1 MTKDP
6 RRNKVNVSHLIFGP
20 SWAAPQSRNP
30 QRRRALRLRFR
41 SILTSQSDPNLSG
54 KPLPYFF
61 AGPNR
66 RGYFNWS
73 LAIVLV
79 LAVLLVTGTAVVL
92 RQYNRSSRAEAALKE
107 GNAAYEKEQWED
119 AAVSLGRYIGAH
131 HDDVPV
137 LLKYANA
144 QLHWRPIK
152 SGNIQQAIAAY
163 RNALRLDK
171 ANEEAARRL
180 TEVYLQVDV
189 PGEANAVSQRFL
201 ADNPGPHPEIRLMRG
216 GAMAALGS
224 YAAAQAEW
232 QGIIDANAAHVRAY
246 DALGRIAEQRPADAT
261 QTADYWFDL
270 AVQRNPQSAVARI
283 LRAGHLMRK
292 AASGKETVD
301 ANTIVADLEAAE
313 ALNPTEAK
321 VRLEL
326 ARSWMRMGMSSR
338 ARSDCDI
345 VAKTEPAN
353 PVLWDILADLA
364 LRSQSKPTMQEV
376 AEKGM
381 AALGDK
387 SVDFVHRAAELFI
400 RAGQL
405 DRATQCVATMKEKD
419 MLPSVAAFLEGLI
432 CRQRDDLPG
441 AIQGWE
447 RAMSLGYNSLMK
459 SPQIRVMLAAAYTQ
473 QGDLQSSL
481 AQLQTACS
489 EYPDEPTCVLELAT
503 HLIRMGD
510 WAGASRYAQ
519 AVAKVLPNNM
529 QARVIDGE
537 ARMRMLSLQGLD
549 ANDPQWDAI
558 DKELIR
564 LEGMPAAGSSPRFL
578 RVRLALLRKD
588 TAAASTL
595 MSGLVPTDQ
604 EKLRV
609 TLTSAECLVASGK
622 PQEAIQI
629 LEGAV
634 TQYPDASEP
643 VRALGLLLRQQGD
656 QARCEAVLKQGLS
669 RLHAPGAQMELAL
682 LLCASY
688 GQWQRTDDAVTLLE
702 GMAQKHPNAI
712 WIKRRLLDYRK
723 VFANAAKAQGLV
735 DDIKRLEGEAGWQ
748 WRYEQARVWFLDPSP
763 ETFSRTRLQLVD
775 LLKRNLAAN
784 PNDHESR
791 KLLAAA
797 HERAGE
803 IQQAMIAYQEVL
815 DRSPN
820 DLTATVRLV
829 TDLTKCKEYDKANK
843 LIEQA
848 ASRRLFAPETLQ
860 ELQLASALQQ
870 GELDQASGLIQ
881 QIWSRDPNN
890 PKIGLTWATI
900 KLRQGKLE
908 EADRLLSE
916 GRKLDP
922 NSYEIAS
929 TQVQLYLQQ
938 GKSKETLQVCNDLVT
953 RVHTAAS
960 VMLRGRALAAL
971 GQKDAARK
979 DFDTATTLD
988 PRDPQVWVVR
998 SEFNRNDGR
1007 MAEATADMER
1017 AVALDPNSASVQRLA
1032 IPLWLRSPDPQYRAR
1047 AEAMLTKALQARPDD
1062 VSLQLIKVQRLLEDR
1077 TARSEGEADRLLDSM
1092 TSNWPKT
1099 RDAWILWADL
1109 QMDQGDTARALDTAR
1124 RGLVHNPKERS
1135 LLLMRARAEAS
1146 ISPALAI
1153 STLESLRKDGDPN
1166 DTGVVLTLANAYM
1179 GDSQPDKA
1187 AALLQGYVATCRPAD
1202 RSRCQGILV
1211 AALYRKGDKDGARA
1225 VVAEMLKA
1233 APEDLTVMSS
1243 QVWLLGQEG
1252 KWDEV
1257 VARVAEWSKGHPQ
1270 DVDTP
1275 TSLAL
1280 SVSNIPDP
1288 QARHAAEQILRDLL
1302 SRNPGSVA
1310 ALQILAQVL
1319 QMMDRIPETVE
1330 AYKKVLEVDRQNVTS
1345 MNNLAWIL
1353 SERLDKAQEALTLAN
1368 QGLEVSPNYLDLLDT
1383 RGVIYCRLAR
1393 FDKAVEDL
1401 TRCVDGYPKGN
1412 PAGVGSRLHLAKA
1425 YRQLNRKQDA
1435 SRVLEEG
1442 LDRYKS
1448 IGGLTPEELAE
1459 AQRLSNELSQ

>member
-1 MTKDP
+1 MI
-6 RRNKVNVSHLIFGP
+6 H
-20 SWAAPQSRNP
+20 
-30 QRRRALRLRFR
+30 
-41 SILTSQSDPNLSG
+41 
-54 KPLPYFF
+54 
-61 AGPNR
+61 R

-79 LAVLLVTGTAVVL
+79 LAVLLVTGTAVAL
-92 RQYNRSSRAEAALKE
+92 RQYNRTGRAQAALKA
-107 GNAAYEKEQWED
+107 GNAAYDKEQWDE
-119 AAVSLGRYIGAH
+119 AALNLGRYISVH
-131 HDDVPV
+131 PDDVAI
-137 LLKYANA
+137 LLKYAQA
-144 QLHWRPIK
+144 QLRQRPPK
-152 SGNIQQAIAAY
+152 ASNIQQAIAAY
-163 RNALRLDK
+163 RNALRLDT
-171 ANEEAARRL
+171 ANEDAARRL
-180 TEVYLQVDV
+180 IEVYLAVDV

-201 ADNPGPHPEIRLMRG
+201 TGNPGPHPEIHLMRG
-216 GAMAALGS
+216 AAMAALGS

-232 QGIIDANAAHVRAY
+232 QGIIDANAAHIRAY
-246 DALGRIAEQRPADAT
+246 DALGKIAEQRPAEAT

-270 AVQRNPQSAVARI
+270 AVQKNPQSASARI
-283 LRAGHLMRK
+283 LRAGHLIRK
-292 AASGKETVD
+292 AASGRATVD
-301 ANTIVADLEAAE
+301 PNAIVADLDAAE
-313 ALNPTEAK
+313 ALNPTETN

-326 ARSWMRMGMSSR
+326 ARVWLKMGMDSR
-338 ARSDCDI
+338 ARSNCDI

-353 PVLWDILADLA
+353 PVLWDTLADLA
-364 LRSQSKPTMQEV
+364 LRSQSKQTMQEV

-387 SVDFVHRAAELFI
+387 SLDFVHRAAELFI

-405 DRATQCVATMKEKD
+405 DRATQCVATMKEND

-447 RAMSLGYNSLMK
+447 RAMSLGYNTLMK
-459 SPQIRVMLAAAYTQ
+459 SPRIRLMLAAAYTQ
-473 QGDLQSSL
+473 QGDLQSAL

-489 EYPDEPTCVLELAT
+489 EYPDEPACVLELAT
-503 HLIRMGD
+503 HLTRMGD

-519 AVAKVLPNNM
+519 AVAKVLPNNI
-529 QARVIDGE
+529 QAPLINAE
-537 ARMRMLSLQGLD
+537 AQMRMLSLQGLD
-549 ANDPQWDAI
+549 AGDPQWDAI
-558 DKELIR
+558 DKQLIR
-564 LEGMPAAGSSPRFL
+564 LEGMPAAGNSPRFL
-578 RVRLALLRKD
+578 RVRMALLRKD
-588 TAAASTL
+588 VPAASTL
-595 MSGLVPTDQ
+595 MSGMVPTDQ

-609 TLTSAECLVASGK
+609 TLTSAECLAASGK
-622 PQEAIQI
+622 TQEAIGT
-629 LEGAV
+629 LEGAI

-656 QARCEAVLKQGLS
+656 QARCEAVLKQGLA
-669 RLHAPGAQMELAL
+669 RLKAPAAQMELGL
-682 LLCASY
+682 LLCAAY
-688 GQWQRTDDAVTLLE
+688 GQWQRTDDAVALLE
-702 GMAQKHPNAI
+702 GMAQKYPNAI
-712 WIKRRLLDYRK
+712 WIKRHLLDYRT
-723 VFANAAKAQGLV
+723 VGADAAKAQGLV
-735 DDIKRLEGEAGWQ
+735 DEIKKLEGEAGWQ

-763 ETFSRTRLQLVD
+763 ETFSRTHLQMVD
-775 LLKRNLAAN
+775 LLKRNLGAN

-797 HERAGE
+797 YERAGE

-829 TDLTKCKEYDKANK
+829 TDLTKTKEYDKANR

-848 ASRRLFAPETLQ
+848 ASRRLFAPATLQ
-860 ELQLASALQQ
+860 ELQLASAMQQ
-870 GELDQASGLIQ
+870 GELGLASDLIQ

-900 KLRQGKLE
+900 KLRQGRLD

-938 GKSKETLQVCNDLVT
+938 GKSQEALQICNDLVT
-953 RVHTAAS
+953 RIHTAAS
-960 VMLRGRALAAL
+960 YVLRGRALAAL

-979 DFDTATTLD
+979 DFDAATTLE
-988 PRDPQVWVVR
+988 PRDPQVWISR
-998 SEFNRNDGR
+998 SDFNRSDGKI
-1007 MAEATADMER
+1007 AEAAADMGR
-1017 AVALDPNSASVQRLA
+1017 AVALDPNSAAIQRLA
-1032 IPLWLRSPDPQYRAR
+1032 IPLWLRSPDPQYRTR
-1047 AEAMLTKALQARPDD
+1047 AEKMLTEALQSRPDD

-1077 TARSEGEADRLLDSM
+1077 TSRSEGEADRLLDSM

-1109 QMDQGDTARALDTAR
+1109 QMDQGDTTRALETAR
-1124 RGLVHNPKERS
+1124 RGLVHNPKDRS
-1135 LLLMRARAEAS
+1135 LLLMRARAEAAL
-1146 ISPALAI
+1146 SPTLAI

-1179 GDSQPDKA
+1179 GDSQPDKT

-1202 RSRCQGILV
+1202 RLRCQAILV

-1225 VVAEMLKA
+1225 VLAEMLKA
-1233 APEDLTVMSS
+1233 APEDLTAMSS

-1257 VARVAEWSKGHPQ
+1257 VARVAEWGKAHPQ

-1280 SVSNIPDP
+1280 SVSSMSDP
-1288 QARHAAEQILRDLL
+1288 QARRVAEQILQDVL
-1302 SRNPGSVA
+1302 SRSPQSVA
-1310 ALQILAQVL
+1310 ALQVQAQILQTE
-1319 QMMDRIPETVE
+1319 DRIPEAVE
-1330 AYKKVLEVDRQNVTS
+1330 AYKKILEVDRKNVTS

-1353 SERLDKAQEALTLAN
+1353 SERLEKAQEALTLAN
-1368 QGLEVSPNYLDLLDT
+1368 QGLEINPDYLDLLDT
-1383 RGVIYCRLAR
+1383 RGVIYCRLGR
-1393 FDKAVEDL
+1393 FDKAAEDL

-1435 SRVLEEG
+1435 SKVLEEG

-1459 AQRLSNELSQ
+1459 AQRLGNELAGQ